1 MLRVGAVVACVALLV
16 GGDRAAERLRAN
28 YDRGLIVGE
37 SDDQR
42 SGPDPLFPAFR
53 EFLGGL
59 RVARIN
65 AALHAG
71 DPQRALRYAREALAL
86 VPDRAELRAR
96 VADVLAFDL
105 PPVELEPARRV
116 AWIAEALRVL
126 DEGLQAR
133 PDSAF
138 LHFRRGLI
146 LVLRGKQFAEFEDAW
161 RSGAGRST
169 LDSGVEEFVRAA
181 ELAPFQRTY
190 RFWAAV
196 HLEERGTR
204 ALDLALANDPQAAV
218 RAADDLRSSIEHWQ
232 SFLLGDDPAGP
243 TARAMILFLEHVRD
257 EATYLT
263 GADLDPAHVAELERV
278 REELDRA
285 RWDALGR

>member
-1 MLRVGAVVACVALLV
+1 MQRVGAAVIGIGLLV
-16 GGDRAAERLRAN
+16 GGDRAADALRAN
-28 YDRGLIVGE
+28 YDHGLIAGE

-42 SGPDPLFPAFR
+42 AGPDPLFPAFR

-65 AALHAG
+65 AALRAG

-105 PPVELEPARRV
+105 PPIELDAARRV

-126 DEGLQAR
+126 DEGIDAR
-133 PDSAF
+133 PGSAF
-138 LHFRRGLI
+138 LRFRRGLI
-146 LVLRGKQFAEFEDAW
+146 LVLRGKQCPEFEVAW
-161 RSGAGRST
+161 RAGAGRST
-169 LDSGVEEFVRAA
+169 LDAGVEDFVRAA
-181 ELAPFQRTY
+181 ELAPFSRSY

-204 ALDLALANDPQAAV
+204 SLDLALDGDPQAAV
-218 RAADDLRSSIEHWQ
+218 RAADDLRSSLDQWR
-232 SFLLGDDPAGP
+232 SFVDSDDPAAR
-243 TARAMILFLEHVRD
+243 TARAMMRFLEHVRD

-263 GADLDPAHVAELERV
+263 GADVDPARV
-278 REELDRA
+278 RELEVEREVLDRA
-285 RWDALGR
+285 RWDALGK